1 MTPGPPFPL
10 ATLDAFWLA
19 PAAECVLPEGP
30 ESDSSIYKQDRDPK
44 NMKMGKS
51 MHG

>member
-10 ATLDAFWLA
+10 VTLDAFWLA

-30 ESDSSIYKQDRDPK
+30 ESNSAIYKQDRGSK
-44 NMKMGKS
+44 EYENG
-51 MHG
+51 